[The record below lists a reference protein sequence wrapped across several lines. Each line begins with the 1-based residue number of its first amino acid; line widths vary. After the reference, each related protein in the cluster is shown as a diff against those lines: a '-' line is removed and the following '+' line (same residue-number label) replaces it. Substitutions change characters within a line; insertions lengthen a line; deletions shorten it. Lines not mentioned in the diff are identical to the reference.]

1 MITCNKKIVFKSKF
15 GNIRIIGVEE
25 KITSLD
31 FTKSNLQTS
40 NSNFLNKAKNQIEE
54 YILGRRYKFSLKLNL
69 IGTEFQLKV
78 WKQLQ
83 LIPYGETY
91 SYLKLARILNTS
103 PRAIG
108 NACGKNPILI
118 IIPCHRVIAVNGSLS
133 GFSALGGI
141 KTKKRLLQN
150 ENL

>member
-1 MITCNKKIVFKSKF
+1 MITCNKKIVFKSKL
-15 GNIRIIGVEE
+15 GNIQIIGIEE

-54 YILGRRYKFSLKLNL
+54 YILGRRYKFFLKLNL

-91 SYLKLARILNTS
+91 SYLKLAKILNTS

>member
-1 MITCNKKIVFKSKF
+1 LIISNEKIVFKSKF
-15 GNIRIIGVEE
+15 GNIRIVSVEE
-25 KITSLD
+25 KITSLN
-31 FTKSNLQTS
+31 FTKSNLYPS
-40 NSNFLNKAKNQIEE
+40 SSNFLNKAKMQIEE
-54 YILGRRYKFSLKLNL
+54 YVLGIRDQFTLNLNL

-78 WKQLQ
+78 WNQLQ
-83 LIPYGETY
+83 LIPYGKTY
-91 SYLKLARILNTS
+91 SYLKIAKILDTS

-118 IIPCHRVIAVNGSLS
+118 IIPCHRVIAVNGSLT

-141 KTKKRLLQN
+141 GTKKRLLQN

>member
-1 MITCNKKIVFKSKF
+1 LITNNKKIVFKSKF
-15 GNIRIIGVEE
+15 GNIRIISVEE
-25 KITSLD
+25 KITSLN
-31 FTKSNLQTS
+31 FTKSNLYPS
-40 NSNFLNKAKNQIEE
+40 SSDFLNKAKIQIEE
-54 YILGRRYKFSLKLNL
+54 YILGIRDQFSLSLNL
-69 IGTEFQLKV
+69 IGTDFQLKV
-78 WKQLQ
+78 WNQLQ

-91 SYLKLARILNTS
+91 SYLKIAKILNTS

-118 IIPCHRVIAVNGSLS
+118 IIPCHRVIAVNGNLT

-141 KTKKRLLQN
+141 ETKKRLLQN

>member
-15 GNIRIIGVEE
+15 GNIQIIGVEE

-40 NSNFLNKAKNQIEE
+40 NSNFLNKAKKQIEE
-54 YILGRRYKFSLKLNL
+54 YILGRRYKFFLKLNL

-91 SYLKLARILNTS
+91 SYLKLAKILNTS